1 MKTALAMTVAL
12 GLVALVHGCGGNA
25 RKAETQPL
33 VIHVGGTMKPV
44 MDKLAAQ
51 YTAKTGRAVEI
62 NSAGSGELLAQIEMA
77 RSGDAYVCH
86 DPFMDILFDK
96 FKMGADAWSVA
107 ELTPVIVVAKGNRRK
122 IAGVV
127 DLARPDVELALT
139 DYERSTLGY
148 LLPTIFAKAG
158 VNFDKLNADKKINI
172 NKSGGYVA
180 NLVVTG
186 NADAAVCWDAVAYL
200 RTGDLDVLPIDQKGL
215 PVRGVDTTTSA
226 TGKTYTLVPVRVTI
240 ATLTC
245 SADPAGARA
254 FAEYLASP
262 EAGAVFK
269 EFGFTATIP
278 RQEYQEGKKA
288 GAKREP

>member
-1 MKTALAMTVAL
+1 MRRALAIVA
-12 GLVALVHGCGGNA
+12 ALALTAMVPGCGDGGG
-25 RKAETQPL
+25 RAENKPL
-33 VIHVGGTMKPV
+33 LIHVGGTMKPV
-44 MDKLAAQ
+44 MDKVAAQ
-51 YTAKTGRAVEI
+51 YTARTGRAVEI
-62 NSAGSGELLAQIEMA
+62 NSAGSGELLAHIEMA

-86 DPFMDILFDK
+86 DPFMDVLFDK
-96 FKMGADAWSVA
+96 FKMGADAWTVA
-107 ELTPVIVVAKGNRRK
+107 ELTPVIVTAKGNPKK

-186 NADAAVCWDAVAYL
+186 NADAALCWDAVAHL
-200 RTGDLDVLPIDQKGL
+200 RTDDLEVLRIDQKGL

-226 TGKTYTLVPVRVTI
+226 TGKTYTLLPVRVTI

-245 SADPAGARA
+245 SADPAGAKA

-269 EFGFTATIP
+269 EFGFTATTGRREYEAGRKVAGG
-278 RQEYQEGKKA
+278 RQ
-288 GAKREP
+288 P